1 MDFDKAT
8 EMIDRLTS
16 HERQLI
22 NCYTIYTTR
31 PSSYHDNSLNSE
43 KCAIQGSQNVILKF
57 FLEWQVEWYQTSLEK
72 KFPNSNSACIYY
84 TISLFLPHCKSVAGV
99 QTLKLLMYLAEFQPD
114 TCLLTGDS

>member
-57 FLEWQVEWYQTSLEK
+57 FLEWQGKVVPNEFIEK
-72 KFPNSNSACIYY
+72 RFLILTHLAFITLYFYIYL
-84 TISLFLPHCKSVAGV
+84 TVNLSRAS
-99 QTLKLLMYLAEFQPD
+99 KL
-114 TCLLTGDS
+114 

>member
-57 FLEWQVEWYQTSLEK
+57 FLEWQGKVVSNEFIEK
-72 KFPNSNSACIYY
+72 KGS
-84 TISLFLPHCKSVAGV
+84 
-99 QTLKLLMYLAEFQPD
+99 
-114 TCLLTGDS
+114 

>member
-1 MDFDKAT
+1 MQLPPDLNFCSEVQYYDIYAIALKNKNVKQDNYIMDFDKAT

-31 PSSYHDNSLNSE
+31 PSSHHNNSLNSE

-57 FLEWQVEWYQTSLEK
+57 ILEWQAEW
-72 KFPNSNSACIYY
+72 
-84 TISLFLPHCKSVAGV
+84 
-99 QTLKLLMYLAEFQPD
+99 
-114 TCLLTGDS
+114 

>member
-57 FLEWQVEWYQTSLEK
+57 FLEWQGSVVPNEFREK
-72 KFPNSNSACIYY
+72 RFLILTQLAFITLSFYIYL
-84 TISLFLPHCKSVAGV
+84 TVNLSRAS
-99 QTLKLLMYLAEFQPD
+99 KL
-114 TCLLTGDS
+114 